1 MPEGNRIFRFGLGL
15 CDNSLTSDAQAASRD
30 VAGKDGM
37 EERAVAGPSGERY
50 APRRTRALALQVGP
64 FRFPILTLEE
74 DSCTIEPPMGPPP
87 RGHAGIFDG
96 ERLMA
101 LCLITLAAPE
111 GRTQRVLFKSRI
123 EARLAP
129 PADYAP

>member
-1 MPEGNRIFRFGLGL
+1 ME
-15 CDNSLTSDAQAASRD
+15 
-30 VAGKDGM
+30 GM
-37 EERAVAGPSGERY
+37 EEYSVAGPSGERFV
-50 APRRTRALALQVGP
+50 PRRVRALALEVGP

-96 ERLMA
+96 ERLLA

-111 GRTQRVLFKSRI
+111 GTTQRILFKTRI
-123 EARLAP
+123 DARLAP